1 MELGRVLC
9 RGWRGRECPAPVS
22 WAARRTWRSSRRWR
36 RSERAP
42 TGWCIRPRTRRLGG
56 LWPSRRSGW
65 ISKERDREPERAP
78 PVGSGHTAVPSLYPG
93 SSRIWSLYPHAPS
106 RETEGVPSTAIRE
119 ISLLKELK
127 HPNIVR
133 EKKLY
138 LVFEFLSQD
147 LKKYMDSTPASELP
161 LHLVKSYLS
170 QLLQGVT
177 FCHSHRVIHRDLKPQ
192 NLLIND
198 LGAIKLADFGLARA
212 FGVPLRTYTHE
223 VVTLWYRAPEILLGS
238 KFYST
243 AVDVWSVGCIFA
255 EMVTR
260 KALFPGDSEID
271 QLFRIFRT
279 LGTPSEAVWP
289 GVTQLP
295 DYKGSFP
302 KWTRK
307 GLEEIVPSL
316 EPEGRDLL
324 MRPLWPPASA
334 CWSGSALEIGALV
347 GSALQRLLP
356 LPPAHLPR
364 QRTHLWREQ
373 CSKDRASALEGR
385 AGLSPASR
393 PASF

>member
-1 MELGRVLC
+1 MDVFQKVEKVGEGTYGVVYKAKNK
-9 RGWRGRECPAPVS
+9 E
-22 WAARRTWRSSRRWR
+22 
-36 RSERAP
+36 
-42 TGWCIRPRTRRLGG
+42 TGQLVALKKIRLD
-56 LWPSRRSGW
+56 L
-65 ISKERDREPERAP
+65 
-78 PVGSGHTAVPSLYPG
+78 
-93 SSRIWSLYPHAPS
+93 
-106 RETEGVPSTAIRE
+106 ETEGVPSTAIRE

-133 EKKLY
+133 LLDVVHSEKKLY

-147 LKKYMDSTPASELP
+147 LKKYMDSAPASELP
-161 LHLVKSYLS
+161 LHLVKSYLL
-170 QLLQGVT
+170 QLLQGVN

-192 NLLIND
+192 NLLINE

-243 AVDVWSVGCIFA
+243 AVDVWSIGCIFA

-260 KALFPGDSEID
+260 RALFPGDSEID

-279 LGTPSEAVWP
+279 LGTPSEAMWP

-307 GLEEIVPSL
+307 GLEEIVPGL
-316 EPEGRDLL
+316 EPEGKDLL
-324 MRPLWPPASA
+324 MQLLQYDPSRRISA
-334 CWSGSALEIGALV
+334 KAALV
-347 GSALQRLLP
+347 HPYFSSTDT
-356 LPPAHLPR
+356 PR
-364 QRTHLWREQ
+364 TPHQ
-373 CSKDRASALEGR
+373 CVLER
-385 AGLSPASR
+385 YCR
-393 PASF
+393 